1 MLQEIPDRN
10 IPVKYTYA
18 PCEFG
23 VHDPSDMV
31 RGMNNIASLRK
42 AKGLSQSDLA
52 EMAGVE
58 QPTISRMERGSDS
71 VTLRVFTSVAD
82 ALGVQLADLF
92 VDRTSAE
99 QSLIEV
105 YRSLPE
111 DRKRGW
117 QEMAL
122 LVLGE
127 TVPPS
132 PENNEIGR
140 SS

>member
-1 MLQEIPDRN
+1 
-10 IPVKYTYA
+10 
-18 PCEFG
+18 
-23 VHDPSDMV
+23 
-31 RGMNNIASLRK
+31 MNNIASLRK